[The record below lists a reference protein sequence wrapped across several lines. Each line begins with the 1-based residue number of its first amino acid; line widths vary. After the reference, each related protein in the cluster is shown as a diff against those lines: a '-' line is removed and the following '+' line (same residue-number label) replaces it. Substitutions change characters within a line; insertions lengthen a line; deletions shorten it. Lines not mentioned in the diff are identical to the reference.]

1 MTLLLWLKYGLY
13 VDVLDTKKIMYVCV
27 HTHLVVERHSLL
39 ETAGLCEHG
48 GIALSTTAIS
58 FFVLSCIQNVHQSS
72 MCQNLLY
79 AIFFLVLTPNGGIL
93 LYLKKNVN
101 YFLFIFLI
109 FCNVCICGTYILI
122 I

>member
-1 MTLLLWLKYGLY
+1 MTLLLWLKYGLH

-27 HTHLVVERHSLL
+27 HTHLVVKRHSLL

-79 AIFFLVLTPNGGIL
+79 AYLCVFYEKIISIQWIL
-93 LYLKKNVN
+93 M
-101 YFLFIFLI
+101 
-109 FCNVCICGTYILI
+109 GYII
-122 I
+122 